1 MKTPAIFQHL
11 VLVIMLVLKPLSVF
25 SQKELKK
32 SEMHQLLFPDTT
44 ELMIFLAEPSFDGA
58 YGFSIHENDG
68 TYTLTVKQISN
79 WMEVIEQLEKDFP
92 IQGFQEETPPEER
105 ELIAERNKK
114 QRRPRKQAA
123 AKMYK
128 IESNT
133 FNTSPELA
141 NQLIISCIDVIRT
154 YKNPIQEKR
163 IVYINGDTLI
173 MEGSSVVDGTR
184 FTFYCRD
191 TDSVYTKNVH
201 EAYLDDKMTE
211 LKNTTV
217 QIVKDSILNEA
228 ELLKR
233 LRSVHDKN
241 DQSKSE

>member
-1 MKTPAIFQHL
+1 MKHNLIIFL
-11 VLVIMLVLKPLSVF
+11 VFIPLLVF
-25 SQKELKK
+25 SQRVPNI
-32 SEMHQLLFPDTT
+32 SEMHQLLFPDTAG
-44 ELMIFLAEPSFDGA
+44 LMIFLAEPSFDGA

-92 IQGFQEETPPEER
+92 IQGFQEETAPEER

-114 QRRPRKQAA
+114 QRLPRKQAA

-141 NQLIISCIDVIRT
+141 NQLIISGIDVIRS
-154 YKNPIQEKR
+154 YKNPVQEKK
-163 IVYINGDTLI
+163 IVYVNGDTLI
-173 MEGSSVVDGTR
+173 MEGSSVLDGTG

-191 TDSVYTKNVH
+191 TDPVYPKNVH

-211 LKNTTV
+211 LKNMAE
-217 QIVKDSILNEA
+217 QIVNDTILNET
-228 ELLKR
+228 ELIKQ
-233 LRSVHDKN
+233 LRILGN
-241 DQSKSE
+241 

>member
-1 MKTPAIFQHL
+1 MKYTLILLLAL
-11 VLVIMLVLKPLSVF
+11 TPLSVF

-114 QRRPRKQAA
+114 QRLPRKQAA

-191 TDSVYTKNVH
+191 TNSVYVKNLN
-201 EAYLDDKMTE
+201 EYYLNDKMIE
-211 LKNTTV
+211 LKNIAG
-217 QIVKDSILNEA
+217 QIVNDGVLNEA
-228 ELLKR
+228 ELMNR
-233 LRSVHDKN
+233 LRSLSN
-241 DQSKSE
+241 GNGL

>member
-1 MKTPAIFQHL
+1 
-11 VLVIMLVLKPLSVF
+11 
-25 SQKELKK
+25 
-32 SEMHQLLFPDTT
+32 MHQLLFPDTAG
-44 ELMIFLAEPSFDGA
+44 LMIFLAEPSFDGA

-114 QRRPRKQAA
+114 QRLPRKQAA

-141 NQLIISCIDVIRT
+141 NQLIISGIDVIRS
-154 YKNPIQEKR
+154 YKNPVQEKK
-163 IVYINGDTLI
+163 IVYVNGDTLI

-211 LKNTTV
+211 LKNMAE
-217 QIVKDSILNEA
+217 QIVNDTILNET
-228 ELLKR
+228 ELIKQ
-233 LRSVHDKN
+233 LRILGN
-241 DQSKSE
+241 

>member
-1 MKTPAIFQHL
+1 MKHNLIIFL
-11 VLVIMLVLKPLSVF
+11 VFIPLSVF

-32 SEMHQLLFPDTT
+32 SEMHQLLFPDTI

-114 QRRPRKQAA
+114 QRLPRKQAA

-211 LKNTTV
+211 LKNMAE
-217 QIVKDSILNEA
+217 QIVNDTILNET
-228 ELLKR
+228 ELIKQ
-233 LRSVHDKN
+233 LRILGN
-241 DQSKSE
+241 

>member
-1 MKTPAIFQHL
+1 MTFIWYKAMKTQPVFKNLLL
-11 VLVIMLVLKPLSVF
+11 VLLFALTSLSVF

-32 SEMHQLLFPDTT
+32 SEMHQLLFPDTI

-114 QRRPRKQAA
+114 QRLPRKQAA

-191 TDSVYTKNVH
+191 TDSVYTKNLH
-201 EAYLDDKMTE
+201 EYYLNDKMIE
-211 LKNTTV
+211 LKNMAE
-217 QIVKDSILNEA
+217 QLLNDSL
-228 ELLKR
+228 
-233 LRSVHDKN
+233 DW
-241 DQSKSE
+241 KSGL

>member
-1 MKTPAIFQHL
+1 MKHNLIIFL
-11 VLVIMLVLKPLSVF
+11 VFIPLLVF
-25 SQKELKK
+25 SQRVPNI
-32 SEMHQLLFPDTT
+32 SEMHQLLFPDTAG
-44 ELMIFLAEPSFDGA
+44 LMIFLAEPSFDGA

-114 QRRPRKQAA
+114 QRLPRKQAA

-141 NQLIISCIDVIRT
+141 NQLIISGIDVIRS
-154 YKNPIQEKR
+154 YKNPVQEKK
-163 IVYINGDTLI
+163 IVYVNGDTLI

-191 TDSVYTKNVH
+191 TDSVYTKNLH
-201 EAYLDDKMTE
+201 EYYLNDKMIE
-211 LKNTTV
+211 LKIIAE
-217 QIVKDSILNEA
+217 QIVNDSILNET
-228 ELLKR
+228 ELIKQ
-233 LRSVHDKN
+233 LRILGN
-241 DQSKSE
+241 

>member
-1 MKTPAIFQHL
+1 
-11 VLVIMLVLKPLSVF
+11 
-25 SQKELKK
+25 
-32 SEMHQLLFPDTT
+32 MHQLLFPDTAG
-44 ELMIFLAEPSFDGA
+44 LMVFLVEPSFDGV

-68 TYTLTVKQISN
+68 AYTLSVKQISN
-79 WMEVIEQLEKDFP
+79 WMEVIEQLKKDFP

-114 QRRPRKQAA
+114 QRLPRKQAA

-211 LKNTTV
+211 LKNMAE
-217 QIVKDSILNEA
+217 QIVNDTILNET
-228 ELLKR
+228 ELIKQ
-233 LRSVHDKN
+233 LRILGN
-241 DQSKSE
+241 

>member
-1 MKTPAIFQHL
+1 MKHNLIIFL
-11 VLVIMLVLKPLSVF
+11 VFIPLLVF
-25 SQKELKK
+25 SQRVPNI
-32 SEMHQLLFPDTT
+32 SEMHQLLFPDTAG
-44 ELMIFLAEPSFDGA
+44 LMIFLAEPSFDGA

-114 QRRPRKQAA
+114 QRLPRKQAA

-141 NQLIISCIDVIRT
+141 NQLIISGIDVIRS
-154 YKNPIQEKR
+154 YKNPVQEKK
-163 IVYINGDTLI
+163 IVYVNGDTLI

-211 LKNTTV
+211 LKNMAE
-217 QIVKDSILNEA
+217 QIVNDTILNET
-228 ELLKR
+228 ELIKQ
-233 LRSVHDKN
+233 LRILGN
-241 DQSKSE
+241 